1 MLTTDKLAAV
11 GVDASSNATVQHLW
25 RAVQRYNLLS
35 RAVAGNAGERAGALQ
50 DVMRWAGLYITSK
63 PPASGKQRM
72 IARWQA
78 LVALA
83 EEASL
88 EAASL
93 GVKMVRG
100 PSDMMQLA
108 PDPPVRKNDAWAK
121 ANASM
126 WLEVIDPLHRHGFDL
141 SILFED
147 WGTDPLAIA
156 GKTSFWDYA
165 RTHLDKDSVSYLDG
179 SAHGVHFKG
188 RRLVEND
195 DEDALADTSGMETAF
210 SGGGWGIFVCSVD
223 WDLYLHSHV
232 AGTFHHTTFLGG
244 KPVRAAGEMRVDQG
258 LIRELTAKTG
268 HYWTTPELL
277 LEFVKHFW
285 EIPDDAR
292 VRPDM
297 GDKARTGHEVFYR
310 CGDFR
315 KNGSAA
321 TPLPTAAAPPL
332 KKGYEASSL

>member
-1 MLTTDKLAAV
+1 
-11 GVDASSNATVQHLW
+11 
-25 RAVQRYNLLS
+25 
-35 RAVAGNAGERAGALQ
+35 VAGNAGERAGALQ

-321 TPLPTAAAPPL
+321 TPLPAAAAPPL